1 MAAAQALPHLSGA
14 TPAKFKRQTV
24 PLATVAR
31 LYDND
36 SQAGMAA
43 ATP

>member
-1 MAAAQALPHLSGA
+1 MAAAQAPPHLSGA
-14 TPAKFKRQTV
+14 TPAKFKRQTI
-24 PLATVAR
+24 PHATVTW

-36 SQAGMAA
+36 LQAGMAA